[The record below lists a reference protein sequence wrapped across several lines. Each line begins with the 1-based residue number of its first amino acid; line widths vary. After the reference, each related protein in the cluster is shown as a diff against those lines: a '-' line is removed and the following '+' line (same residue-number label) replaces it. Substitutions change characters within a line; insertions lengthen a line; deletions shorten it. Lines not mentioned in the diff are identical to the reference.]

1 MKNYF
6 LLAMTL
12 CLVACG
18 APDKK
23 KVETV
28 PYSQQMVESH
38 GLIDFYCN
46 RNHHDSLCTTGWDYV
61 SGLVANA
68 VLKTWAYYPEKTEYY
83 NAVKAFADF
92 STNEDGSDIM
102 NSKGTTALAISTTF
116 LRATSSLCF
125 IKKN

>member
-1 MKNYF
+1 M
-6 LLAMTL
+6 
-12 CLVACG
+12 VACT
-18 APDKK
+18 PNKK
-23 KVETV
+23 NETPSV

-46 RNHHDSLCTTGWDYV
+46 RNHHDSLCSTPWDYV

-83 NAVKAFADF
+83 QAVKAFADF

-102 NSKGTTALAISTTF
+102 NAKGTTALRPSNIDD
-116 LRATSSLCF
+116 
-125 IKKN
+125 